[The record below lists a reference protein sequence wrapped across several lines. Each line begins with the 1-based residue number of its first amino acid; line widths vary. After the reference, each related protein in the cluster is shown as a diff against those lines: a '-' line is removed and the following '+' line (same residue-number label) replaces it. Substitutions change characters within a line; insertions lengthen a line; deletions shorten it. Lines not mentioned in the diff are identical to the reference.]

1 MELLQKVDPLSTGKT
16 RPLHGIPAR
25 SAILEIEHD
34 EYSEYSSSSHSYK
47 LGFLDPSKAQADEE
61 IPIYGQNKGSIPGG
75 IYIYTGSSV
84 KSYTGLNI
92 VHAKSTI
99 ALCPS

>member
-16 RPLHGIPAR
+16 RPLHGTPAR
-25 SAILEIEHD
+25 SGILEIEHD

-61 IPIYGQNKGSIPGG
+61 IPMVKTKGAYPEVY
-75 IYIYTGSSV
+75 IYIWEVLSKVT
-84 KSYTGLNI
+84 
-92 VHAKSTI
+92 
-99 ALCPS
+99 